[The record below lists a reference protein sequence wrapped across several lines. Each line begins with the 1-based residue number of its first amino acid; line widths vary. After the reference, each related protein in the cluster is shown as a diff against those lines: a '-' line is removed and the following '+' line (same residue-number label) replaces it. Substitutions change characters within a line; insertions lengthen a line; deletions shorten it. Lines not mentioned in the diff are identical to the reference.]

1 MTQKQKEKENKE
13 IMLIN
18 KNELKNIE
26 QSYID
31 NQIAELPNYV
41 EKQKEVISQEI
52 IKYAEEHKVPCKW
65 DEEGN
70 PIAYKMQLSPLVI
83 TNYFFKPITNLTC
96 VEPTY
101 SAEQLGMIFDYYCY
115 IVANINDK
123 IGNFPT
129 SLTSFCKLAGITLG
143 TLRNLKN
150 SPDYNMR
157 VVVEKIYDQIGDD
170 NITMSQMG
178 MVKERSTIFKMK
190 SQNELVEKEQ
200 PKVSINITEKPNFDQ
215 IEARISKY
223 RQFAKK
229 KEK

>member
-1 MTQKQKEKENKE
+1 
-13 IMLIN
+13 
-18 KNELKNIE
+18 
-26 QSYID
+26 
-31 NQIAELPNYV
+31 
-41 EKQKEVISQEI
+41 
-52 IKYAEEHKVPCKW
+52 
-65 DEEGN
+65 
-70 PIAYKMQLSPLVI
+70 MQLSPLVI